1 MKNPKT
7 NVAKYLIS
15 ILMIGIGFGVYAE
28 AVISNPTSLRVGS
41 SNSFPPINMIDSDGE
56 LTGFGRDLSDAVLES
71 IGVRPER
78 KHSSVWTDV
87 LDWLDKG
94 EIDFIHDTGYT
105 KDRDAYL
112 DYTRPIIE
120 MPEMIFVRNENLD
133 INTLD
138 SLNGKVV
145 ACVNKHITH
154 LYLKQYPQIKCHI
167 VYKPVEG
174 LYALMGGTV
183 DAFVYPREIVMYFA
197 QNLRV
202 SDKVKM
208 VGEPLRYLSWSM
220 TVKEG
225 NSEVVTLLNEG
236 IQKIHKN
243 GEYERI
249 YNKWFGKR
257 LLAGYTQAEVRIIII
272 AVVVLSLFA
281 GISLALLIYNRRLTN
296 ARDALEQSEKK
307 YSEIASSIPG
317 AVFQI
322 GKTGDQEFRLNFIS
336 QGIAKEIGVSSNK
349 LLGSIDNFIMYICAD
364 DRSRFMQSLE
374 DSILAEV
381 PWNIEFRIET
391 VSGGMMW
398 FGASAAA
405 PQHKDDSLL
414 SNGVLLNISERKEL
428 QIRQEHFFQL
438 TNNMLCIAGFDGHFK
453 LLNPSWVSTLG
464 YNIQELTAVPFIHF
478 VHPDDQSKTILE
490 AEKLANRKGH
500 TINFENRYRCK
511 NGEYRYLSWVAVSS
525 PYADEIYAAA
535 HDITELKKAEK
546 ELLRAYSGL
555 EEKVELR
562 TIELQEANKHLRNAE
577 REMRIAKE
585 KADYANNAKSEFLS
599 CMSHEL
605 RTPLNVILGFA
616 QLIEMDPSMQQTGDE
631 NYAGEIIGAG
641 EHLLDLINEV
651 LDLSKIEA
659 GKIQLEV
666 EDLDIT
672 IVVDDCLSIIKPLAD
687 KREINI
693 KIDEKPGCIS
703 IAGDKMRLKQVMLN
717 LLSNAVKYNSENGM
731 IDIAYEINDDV
742 ISVSISDTGIG
753 MSQSDMTNLFQP
765 FNRLGAEN
773 SSVEGTGIGLVVTK
787 KLIELMG
794 GELRVS
800 SEKEKGSCF
809 TVIFNHTKL
818 NKDKENSSSRQNN
831 PNFVVM

>member
-398 FGASAAA
+398 FGA
-405 PQHKDDSLL
+405 
-414 SNGVLLNISERKEL
+414 
-428 QIRQEHFFQL
+428 
-438 TNNMLCIAGFDGHFK
+438 
-453 LLNPSWVSTLG
+453 
-464 YNIQELTAVPFIHF
+464 
-478 VHPDDQSKTILE
+478 
-490 AEKLANRKGH
+490 
-500 TINFENRYRCK
+500 
-511 NGEYRYLSWVAVSS
+511 
-525 PYADEIYAAA
+525 
-535 HDITELKKAEK
+535 
-546 ELLRAYSGL
+546 
-555 EEKVELR
+555 
-562 TIELQEANKHLRNAE
+562 
-577 REMRIAKE
+577 
-585 KADYANNAKSEFLS
+585 
-599 CMSHEL
+599 
-605 RTPLNVILGFA
+605 
-616 QLIEMDPSMQQTGDE
+616 
-631 NYAGEIIGAG
+631 
-641 EHLLDLINEV
+641 
-651 LDLSKIEA
+651 
-659 GKIQLEV
+659 
-666 EDLDIT
+666 
-672 IVVDDCLSIIKPLAD
+672 
-687 KREINI
+687 
-693 KIDEKPGCIS
+693 
-703 IAGDKMRLKQVMLN
+703 
-717 LLSNAVKYNSENGM
+717 
-731 IDIAYEINDDV
+731 
-742 ISVSISDTGIG
+742 
-753 MSQSDMTNLFQP
+753 
-765 FNRLGAEN
+765 
-773 SSVEGTGIGLVVTK
+773 
-787 KLIELMG
+787 
-794 GELRVS
+794 
-800 SEKEKGSCF
+800 
-809 TVIFNHTKL
+809 
-818 NKDKENSSSRQNN
+818 
-831 PNFVVM
+831 